1 MEKKLKILIA
11 DDDILTR
18 QGLAKVFEI
27 EGYLTV
33 TASNGAEALF
43 AFDRERPDILCLD
56 VMMPGTD
63 GFTVC
68 REIRRKD
75 ELVPILFL
83 SAKCAEVD
91 KVVGIELGAD
101 DFIVKPFGVRE
112 VIARVR
118 TATRRLLAIRKAC
131 RCSETHSGQGESS
144 SSFPMRD
151 LVVFPQE
158 MRAKRGME
166 VIDLSLR
173 ETQLLNLF
181 SRHPGQVLGRILI
194 AEDCWGPD
202 RQPTSRTIDQHIAML
217 RKKIESNPSQPTIIK
232 TIHGVGYRFDP

>member
-1 MEKKLKILIA
+1 MKILIA

-18 QGLAKVFEI
+18 QGLAKVFEA

-33 TASNGAEALF
+33 TASDGAEALA
-43 AFDRERPDILCLD
+43 AFDREKPDILCLD

-68 REIRRKD
+68 REIRRQD
-75 ELVPILFL
+75 EIVPILFL
-83 SAKCAEVD
+83 SAKSAEID

-118 TATRRLLAIRKAC
+118 AATRRLLAIRKAGKC
-131 RCSETHSGQGESS
+131 LETKSGQSESFG
-144 SSFPMRD
+144 SFSMRD

-158 MRAKRGME
+158 MRAKRGIE

-173 ETQLLNLF
+173 EIQLLNLF
-181 SRHPGQVLGRILI
+181 FRHPGQVLGRILI
-194 AEDCWGPD
+194 AEDCWGRD
-202 RQPTSRTIDQHIAML
+202 RQPTSRTVDQHIAML
-217 RKKIESNPSQPTIIK
+217 RKKIESNPCQPVIIK
-232 TIHGVGYRFDP
+232 TVHGVGYRFDP